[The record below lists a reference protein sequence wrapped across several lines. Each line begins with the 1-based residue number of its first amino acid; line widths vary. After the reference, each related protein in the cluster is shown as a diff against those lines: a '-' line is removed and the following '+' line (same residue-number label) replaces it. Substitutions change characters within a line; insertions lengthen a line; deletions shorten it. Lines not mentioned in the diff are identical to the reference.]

1 MSDLSI
7 HPVYLSARAA
17 IIAPERAV
25 PVTLYSAQKWLPR
38 LGPERWCLVVLLRAL
53 CVDAP
58 RRGDGTKR
66 VTCSWRDLAEMLH
79 VHEET
84 VASWL
89 KHDPL
94 PNDKPWRAIIPAD
107 DQSRY
112 LALFIP
118 RLRYAYET
126 YNGKTRRVG
135 FLLEVLMEDP
145 VVPEDEVKLRQQ
157 VDLLRMQQ
165 GELGLETYRLTP
177 NVSRINSD
185 LQKITG
191 DSLEPQKTDLPYVKP
206 LNLDLPLQA
215 NSNQMDL
222 HKSLVNQEFTDL
234 LPSVKQNNSNSDSY
248 VNLQFPNLHEG
259 KSEEAG
265 KNVNKL
271 DILINQLKQ
280 TKLPKNSRKQVFEPI
295 IQLTADLLEDDH
307 SGAMFYKVLNAL
319 YPHWL
324 DLYVTAVKVALETVQ
339 SDPQVNQGA
348 VFVRTLRNLAEEVGV
363 NLGLKQ
369 ISEGDIERRDD
380 QPLGTQVPS
389 QPFSLP
395 VLTPPSI
402 AEAIWAEAQALLRP
416 QMTRATYDAVIQGTM
431 LMDRENG
438 TYVIG
443 VSSEMAKEWLENR
456 LKDIVRRALSSVV
469 GVSVEVEFKF
479 WHKAL

>member
-17 IIAPERAV
+17 IIAPERAI
-25 PVTLYSAQKWLPR
+25 PITLYSAQKWLPR

-53 CVDAP
+53 CIDAP
-58 RRGDGTKR
+58 RRSDGTKR
-66 VTCSWRDLAEMLH
+66 VTCSWRELAEMLH

-84 VASWL
+84 IASWL
-89 KHDPL
+89 KHDPI
-94 PNDKPWRAIIPAD
+94 PNDKPWRAIIPED

-145 VVPEDEVKLRQQ
+145 IVPEDEAKLRQQ
-157 VDLLRMQQ
+157 VELLRMQQ

-177 NVSRINSD
+177 NVSKVNPD
-185 LQKITG
+185 LRKI
-191 DSLEPQKTDLPYVKP
+191 SENLLEPQKSDLPFVKL
-206 LNLDLPLQA
+206 LNPELPLSDNSDQA
-215 NSNQMDL
+215 DL
-222 HKSLVNQEFTDL
+222 HKSSVNREFNDL
-234 LPSVKQNNSNSDSY
+234 LIGVKHNNSNSDTY
-248 VNLQFPNLHEG
+248 VNLEFPHSYEG
-259 KSEEAG
+259 KSEELS

-271 DILINQLKQ
+271 EILIKQLKQ
-280 TKLPKNSRKQVFEPI
+280 TKLPKNPQKSVFDPI
-295 IQLTADLLEDDH
+295 IQLTANLLDDDH
-307 SGAMFYKVLNAL
+307 SGAMFYKVLNSL

-324 DLYVTAVKVALETVQ
+324 DLYVTAVRVALETAQ
-339 SDPQVNQGA
+339 REPQVNQGA

-369 ISEGDIERRDD
+369 ISEADFES
-380 QPLGTQVPS
+380 QENKSVGTQVPTEAYV
-389 QPFSLP
+389 LP
-395 VLTPPSI
+395 SLTPPSI
-402 AEAIWAEAQALLRP
+402 NEAIWAETQTLLRP
-416 QMTRATYDAVIQGTM
+416 QMTKASYEAVIQTTRLVG
-431 LMDRENG
+431 RENG
-438 TYVIG
+438 TYIVG

-469 GVSVEVEFKF
+469 GVSVEVEFKL
-479 WHKAL
+479 WSKGS